1 MRSSWLGASFFRG
14 GGVQQSPNA
23 FQRMYRLDGDISEER
38 AEEPKASE
46 NTDHGAVT
54 GEGRAPEDQ
63 PLHQGNDDEQ
73 KEDNISQAGTDPE
86 RQAAPMRGDAPN
98 GAIPEAL
105 REIEQR
111 QEAQADGDAQQQKSP
126 IHSNMAPRL
135 KLQV

>member
-23 FQRMYRLDGDISEER
+23 LQRMYRLDGDISEER
-38 AEEPKASE
+38 AEKPKASE
-46 NTDHGAVT
+46 NTDQGAVT

-73 KEDNISQAGTDPE
+73 KEDNITQAGTDPE

-98 GAIPEAL
+98 GARPEAL

-111 QEAQADGDAQQQKSP
+111 PEAPADGDTQPEKST
-126 IHSNMAPRL
+126 IYR
-135 KLQV
+135 KI